1 MGTQTELQ
9 SGLYNI
15 TEQSFEPLKNL
26 IYSFQGKISKISD
39 EFRRQ
44 REAFIE
50 EENRI
55 EQLRLEKQRKE
66 AFLLEKRKREEEE
79 ELRKTNEKEAERK
92 RKEAEALRIAK
103 EKEEERKKKEEE
115 DAQKVKD
122 EEQRQ
127 KKLVDEKI
135 AAELQNAKESF
146 INQFKKLGLMNKFSQ
161 SELNNHSQELNDF
174 KIFNQEIGNKSISE
188 ILEKQIK
195 LDAFISKLEN
205 LNNSIKSY
213 AAIKATKAYQEI
225 LVDVISIMS
234 SFNNKT
240 PEQQTGITN
249 SLVDDIKNKEN
260 FEKIKEIYDI
270 GKNNTSLTD
279 LDNFIN
285 NSDNTETI
293 NETVYNKIIQNIIEN
308 INSNRQ
314 YTDLK
319 TQISDLYEIIV
330 GTARVI
336 DRFKPHDD
344 DNTSPETSSINKAN
358 YNIKTY
364 LESLN
369 LPRASVASGASGG
382 GFNTLQTGGYNYNDI
397 ITVKST
403 NQIQISNNGCSD
415 VEANTSFGPYYSIY
429 PPQYNNFHIY
439 YNMFGSIPLSTL
451 YGMTIQQRASE
462 SQTVAET
469 TNNFTKNIK
478 FTKPSSRTFDTKNI
492 DNKPHNL
499 MNKLCQ
505 NNGSVVIFGY
515 GFSGSG
521 KTYTLISGSE
531 KTNGGNIKYDPSIL
545 EQFIKDNSSCITSVE
560 FLEIYPLGT
569 EHDPHKATVPTS
581 KKIIAA
587 TPNENNGTISETVSL
602 KQLQDYANQQ
612 SFNIDSDFEV
622 RHFEPCRESGRYNLY
637 IPIEKQNATYE
648 IINTRIKLLERHRIS
663 NLRILATPNN
673 NESSRSFL
681 QITLKLST
689 KGGHNSQLVIFD
701 MPGTEN
707 TVRIKTEFLGE
718 DLFDKIQKYN
728 GSRFTDI
735 PQMISILKKESVNS
749 EQFNIDFYVEN
760 INYLTFTSLQ
770 KINSFTKLTNVTDIN
785 NILKIFKLF
794 FMERMNFSTLGFH
807 ISNDVDIANDSLEFA
822 LFINGFDILRQQ
834 ATKANLI
841 FMNTYNQIKSNKTIK
856 FLKNDDFK
864 KIYDKFIKFLNSKDP
879 KDNTQ
884 NLYYNISISKN
895 CKIPH
900 TKDDNDNDLKIIF
913 KIFNLDISDKT
924 FQYKDDINSI
934 RTKIENY
941 KNSLENPTILLD
953 KNIIDINNTSE
964 IANSKIIYFAN
975 PLIKYIYLILNLLY
989 KNFIFLKT
997 RTNGNLKETF
1007 SDKTLGNQGDNFNN
1021 EIKAQPEQAFYR
1033 AAVFFIYKYIN
1044 FIVNQGRSI
1053 VTNLEHL
1060 KFFFLTRTG
1069 LVKDYNDEEANKATN
1084 TDSNNKSFFC
1094 KETDTKCSEII
1105 EKPKYYTKLTKVGNI
1120 NIDEQINI
1128 GNMAVFRLIDIL
1140 QSLSNSPFLKDC
1152 LKEKVE
1158 YTKEKITSK
1167 YMNLNLLKRE
1177 TSSITTLPS
1186 SSVPN
1191 ALLGAIFIMF
1201 TNYKIFLSNKNI
1213 DDAPIVSVKKD
1224 LKTLCVAAK
1233 DTAEFTESISS
1244 TSIGKKK
1251 TAEIVRRISGTPT
1264 GNRQFQTISINDYLN
1279 KIQVRQSVIVAQG
1292 GNRKFDLNQLINHI
1306 NHNNNKHKTR
1316 RNISYKNKKDKN
1328 NKNRVFYNRTKKNM

>member
-1 MGTQTELQ
+1 
-9 SGLYNI
+9 
-15 TEQSFEPLKNL
+15 
-26 IYSFQGKISKISD
+26 
-39 EFRRQ
+39 
-44 REAFIE
+44 
-50 EENRI
+50 
-55 EQLRLEKQRKE
+55 
-66 AFLLEKRKREEEE
+66 
-79 ELRKTNEKEAERK
+79 
-92 RKEAEALRIAK
+92 
-103 EKEEERKKKEEE
+103 
-115 DAQKVKD
+115 
-122 EEQRQ
+122 
-127 KKLVDEKI
+127 
-135 AAELQNAKESF
+135 
-146 INQFKKLGLMNKFSQ
+146 
-161 SELNNHSQELNDF
+161 
-174 KIFNQEIGNKSISE
+174 
-188 ILEKQIK
+188 
-195 LDAFISKLEN
+195 
-205 LNNSIKSY
+205 
-213 AAIKATKAYQEI
+213 
-225 LVDVISIMS
+225 
-234 SFNNKT
+234 
-240 PEQQTGITN
+240 
-249 SLVDDIKNKEN
+249 
-260 FEKIKEIYDI
+260 
-270 GKNNTSLTD
+270 
-279 LDNFIN
+279 
-285 NSDNTETI
+285 
-293 NETVYNKIIQNIIEN
+293 
-308 INSNRQ
+308 
-314 YTDLK
+314 
-319 TQISDLYEIIV
+319 
-330 GTARVI
+330 
-336 DRFKPHDD
+336 
-344 DNTSPETSSINKAN
+344 
-358 YNIKTY
+358 
-364 LESLN
+364 
-369 LPRASVASGASGG
+369 
-382 GFNTLQTGGYNYNDI
+382 
-397 ITVKST
+397 
-403 NQIQISNNGCSD
+403 
-415 VEANTSFGPYYSIY
+415 
-429 PPQYNNFHIY
+429 
-439 YNMFGSIPLSTL
+439 MFGSIPLSIL
-451 YGMTIQQRASE
+451 YEMTIDKRALE
-462 SQTVAET
+462 SKTVADT
-469 TNNFTKNIK
+469 TNAFTTQMSTTTSNRK
-478 FTKPSSRTFDTKNI
+478 FDTTNI

-531 KTNGGNIKYDPSIL
+531 NKTSSGIKYDPSIL

-612 SFNIDSDFEV
+612 SYDITGDFEG

-637 IPIEKQNATYE
+637 IPIEKQNATYD

-735 PQMISILKKESVNS
+735 PQMISILKIDSAKS
-749 EQFNIDFYVEN
+749 EQFNIDFYVEE
-760 INYLTFTSLQ
+760 ISYLKFTSLQ

-834 ATKANLI
+834 AKIANLI

-884 NLYYNISISKN
+884 NLYYNTSISKN

-934 RTKIENY
+934 RTKLENY

-964 IANSKIIYFAN
+964 IENSKIIYFAN

-1069 LVKDYNDEEANKATN
+1069 LVKDYNDEPDNK
-1084 TDSNNKSFFC
+1084 SNGKSFFC
-1094 KETDTKCSEII
+1094 NSTDITCSEII
-1105 EKPKYYTKLTKVGNI
+1105 ENPKYYTKLTKVGNI
-1120 NIDEQINI
+1120 NIDENINI
-1128 GNMAVFRLIDIL
+1128 GNMAVFCLIDIL
-1140 QSLSNSPFLKDC
+1140 QSLSNSPLLKEC
-1152 LKEKVE
+1152 LKEEVSSTNLTE
-1158 YTKEKITSK
+1158 VSSTKGTTGK
-1167 YMNLNLLKRE
+1167 YMNLNLLKRQ
-1177 TSSITTLPS
+1177 TGSSTTLPS
-1186 SSVPN
+1186 SGVPN

-1213 DDAPIVSVKKD
+1213 DDAPIISVKKD

-1292 GNRKFDLNQLINHI
+1292 GNRKFDLNQLINNI
-1306 NHNNNKHKTR
+1306 NYNNNKHKTR